1 MRNPYIECNKRSW
14 TINRQLIS
22 IWVVTLICASAINS
36 YGLEPQQEQKA
47 GDATNAASDP
57 ASNLA
62 ELKAVVDANP
72 EDLAALGSYA
82 QALYRLGNLPAA
94 WEQLSKAYQ
103 LSASHGGVQTGIQ
116 SVMNAFKIDGLFTV
130 NTPEATIRSVLG
142 EPHHRVQMPQGFRF
156 VYGFLAVDF
165 RDGRVHEI
173 IDLRGAKPTL
183 FQPTEI
189 VECDLDGRGWQ
200 VGLREKSAGSSSAHF
215 FLPGESI
222 SQWTEMFTI
231 ERILDG
237 AQAGTIKRLISVA
250 LEQIKNKTPDVQSST
265 LHEDD
270 SSAIV
275 AVAYS
280 GPDGDA
286 KHRQLVRYM
295 LAPKDV
301 HRLAYSIKGQQRPSE
316 QVVDQWVRILLA
328 AKLSRVGASIPQEP
342 RINADEGQKTKK
354 AIREIASL
362 LRQDLGKASQYRPGE
377 PQLAAIAASADDLA
391 RLTDYCQQVYRELRQ
406 GVPAANTEQSEV
418 VVFGLDQSEL
428 PGGYSAQARHFR
440 PETKFYG
447 FKYVAPGESSGMSYD
462 GLFQIDNRWYFL
474 PKAWRAFRD

>member
-1 MRNPYIECNKRSW
+1 
-14 TINRQLIS
+14 
-22 IWVVTLICASAINS
+22 
-36 YGLEPQQEQKA
+36 
-47 GDATNAASDP
+47 
-57 ASNLA
+57 
-62 ELKAVVDANP
+62 
-72 EDLAALGSYA
+72 
-82 QALYRLGNLPAA
+82 
-94 WEQLSKAYQ
+94 
-103 LSASHGGVQTGIQ
+103 
-116 SVMNAFKIDGLFTV
+116 
-130 NTPEATIRSVLG
+130 
-142 EPHHRVQMPQGFRF
+142 
-156 VYGFLAVDF
+156 
-165 RDGRVHEI
+165 
-173 IDLRGAKPTL
+173 L
-183 FQPTEI
+183 FQPTEV

-200 VGLREKSAGSSSAHF
+200 VGLREKSAGPSSAHF
-215 FLPGESI
+215 FEPGQSI

-250 LEQIKNKTPDVQSST
+250 MDQIKNKTPDAQYSI

-280 GPDGDA
+280 GPDPDA
-286 KHRQLVRYM
+286 KHRQMVRYM

-328 AKLSRVGASIPQEP
+328 AKLSSVGASNTQEP
-342 RINADEGQKTKK
+342 PMNTDEGQQVEK

-377 PQLAAIAASADDLA
+377 PQLAAIAASDDDLA
-391 RLTDYCQQVYRELRQ
+391 RLKAYCQQVYRELRQ
-406 GVPAANTEQSEV
+406 GLAAAKPEQTEV

-428 PGGYSAQARHFR
+428 PGGYSAQSRHFR

-447 FKYVAPGESSGMSYD
+447 FKYIAPGESSGMSYD